1 MSAPE
6 SKSEPRIDEQIDR
19 MMVDRCNRVRR
30 AHERLRHKARRAEQ
44 QLRFADADALWCG
57 VGAVWRDLQDVQ
69 SIVARAC
76 APWFEVRA

>member
-1 MSAPE
+1 MNAPE
-6 SKSEPRIDEQIDR
+6 PRFEPTIDEQIDR

-44 QLRFADADALWCG
+44 QLRFADADALWYG
-57 VGAVWRDLQDVQ
+57 VGAAERDLRDLQP
-69 SIVARAC
+69 IVARAC